1 MENWKMTNEEI
12 LELVRFHFEEG
23 GLRDDGSCS
32 EYFGTPEDF
41 IEFALAIYEIALAT
55 AIREIANQYQYYQ
68 CCKDE
73 GVEDMVVDAQ
83 KLYELSYDVEAL

>member
-1 MENWKMTNEEI
+1 MTNAAHKVWEAFKA
-12 LELVRFHFEEG
+12 ELTQPAT
-23 GLRDDGSCS
+23 DDMK
-32 EYFGTPEDF
+32 E
-41 IEFALAIYEIALAT
+41 ALAT

>member
-1 MENWKMTNEEI
+1 MTNTAYQIWETFKA
-12 LELVRFHFEEG
+12 ELTQPAT
-23 GLRDDGSCS
+23 DDMK
-32 EYFGTPEDF
+32 E
-41 IEFALAIYEIALAT
+41 ALAT

>member
-1 MENWKMTNEEI
+1 MTNAAHKVWEAFKA
-12 LELVRFHFEEG
+12 ELTQPAT
-23 GLRDDGSCS
+23 DDMK
-32 EYFGTPEDF
+32 E
-41 IEFALAIYEIALAT
+41 ALAT
-55 AIREIANQYQYYQ
+55 AIREIANQCQYYQ

>member
-1 MENWKMTNEEI
+1 MTNSAHKVWEAFKA
-12 LELVRFHFEEG
+12 ELTQPAT
-23 GLRDDGSCS
+23 DDMK
-32 EYFGTPEDF
+32 E
-41 IEFALAIYEIALAT
+41 ALAT

>member
-1 MENWKMTNEEI
+1 MYNTAYQIWETFKA
-12 LELVRFHFEEG
+12 ELIVEPT
-23 GLRDDGSCS
+23 DDMK
-32 EYFGTPEDF
+32 E
-41 IEFALAIYEIALAT
+41 ALAT

>member
-1 MENWKMTNEEI
+1 MTDAAYKVWEAFKA
-12 LELVRFHFEEG
+12 EL
-23 GLRDDGSCS
+23 
-32 EYFGTPEDF
+32 TQP
-41 IEFALAIYEIALAT
+41 AT
-55 AIREIANQYQYYQ
+55 ANQYQYYQ

>member
-1 MENWKMTNEEI
+1 MTDAAYKVWEAFKA
-12 LELVRFHFEEG
+12 ELTQPAT
-23 GLRDDGSCS
+23 DDMK
-32 EYFGTPEDF
+32 E
-41 IEFALAIYEIALAT
+41 ALAT

-73 GVEDMVVDAQ
+73 DVEDMVVDAQ